1 MSRVT
6 PAVLA
11 YAATATPQHFL
22 PPTPAFFFNIR
33 VAYATLLFSLF
44 TLGVTRSV
52 LRGTGGRQM
61 VPPMARSEYLESP
74 GGRPQLPELSLRVR
88 AGATVEGVNVL
99 AGTVV
104 DLSAPECELS

>member
-1 MSRVT
+1 
-6 PAVLA
+6 
-11 YAATATPQHFL
+11 
-22 PPTPAFFFNIR
+22 
-33 VAYATLLFSLF
+33 
-44 TLGVTRSV
+44 
-52 LRGTGGRQM
+52 M

-88 AGATVEGVNVL
+88 AGTTVEGVNVL